1 MLKGAYSMIG
11 IYSRDARVF
20 EHLQI
25 NIYTT
30 EADEIHLIIS
40 IDTEK
45 LLTHDKEYLTQWV

>member
-45 LLTHDKEYLTQWV
+45 LLTHDKEYLTQ